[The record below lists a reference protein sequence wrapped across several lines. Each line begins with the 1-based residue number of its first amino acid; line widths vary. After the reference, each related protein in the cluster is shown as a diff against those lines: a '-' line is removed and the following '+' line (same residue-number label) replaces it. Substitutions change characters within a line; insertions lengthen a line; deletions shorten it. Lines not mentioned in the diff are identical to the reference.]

1 MIDVY
6 AGTMKLEI
14 NTITIVYQN
23 ISYHIIRIY
32 IYLRYLHLSNLY
44 FNNNYNIVYRI
55 NDD

>member
-32 IYLRYLHLSNLY
+32 IYLRYLHSSNLY